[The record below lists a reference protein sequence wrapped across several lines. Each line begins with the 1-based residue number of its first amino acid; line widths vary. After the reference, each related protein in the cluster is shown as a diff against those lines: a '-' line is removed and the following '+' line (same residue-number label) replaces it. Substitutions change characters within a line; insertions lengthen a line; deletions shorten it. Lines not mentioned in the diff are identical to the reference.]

1 VYHVQL
7 LNYFLEKLKATPDGD
22 GSLLD
27 HSLIMYGGG
36 MGNGNLHRH
45 TDLPCVLAGKLGGK
59 FQTGRH
65 LAYPENTPMSNLLVT
80 ILDKVG
86 VHVDKLGDST
96 GSLQPDYLSV

>member
-1 VYHVQL
+1 
-7 LNYFLEKLKATPDGD
+7 
-22 GSLLD
+22 
-27 HSLIMYGGG
+27 

-59 FQTGRH
+59 IQTGRH

-86 VHVDKLGDST
+86 VHADKLGDST